1 MQRRRERKKGMG
13 TMRKTKKLKVKK
25 NTDKEK
31 IARVQTKR
39 EERDED

>member
-1 MQRRRERKKGMG
+1 
-13 TMRKTKKLKVKK
+13 MRKTKKLKVKK

-39 EERDED
+39 EERAGVLL